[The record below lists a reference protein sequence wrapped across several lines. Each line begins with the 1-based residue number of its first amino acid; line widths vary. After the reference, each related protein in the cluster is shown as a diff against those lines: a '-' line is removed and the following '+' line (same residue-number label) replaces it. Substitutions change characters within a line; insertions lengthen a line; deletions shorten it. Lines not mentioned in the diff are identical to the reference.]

1 MIMQVV
7 AGCPHRP
14 GLIKE
19 LIAAPPDED
28 RRCLMLR
35 GQLRIE
41 AAMLEVVEVVTR
53 LVRWAQLQQRLEA
66 ERGVSRPLDELALP
80 GFRDQARE
88 AALVHVGADGIVVET
103 RELGFR
109 GRITQASEDDGRIEP
124 SG

>member
-1 MIMQVV
+1 MQVV
-7 AGCPHRP
+7 AGCPQRP

-41 AAMLEVVEVVTR
+41 AAVLEVVEVVTR

-66 ERGVSRPLDELALP
+66 QRGVSRPLDELALA

-88 AALVHVGADGIVVET
+88 APLVHVRADGIVVET
-103 RELGFR
+103 GEFRLR
-109 GRITQASEDDGRIEP
+109 GRITQASKHDGRVKS
-124 SG
+124 SGQ